1 MEEELPFGRMDTVET
16 FFLSLSLTILN
27 NFQQFFDFVVLR
39 KIEVESGG
47 ENMINWRLLAA

>member
-16 FFLSLSLTILN
+16 FFALSLSLTILN

-47 ENMINWRLLAA
+47 ENMIN

>member
-16 FFLSLSLTILN
+16 FFSLSLTILN

>member
-47 ENMINWRLLAA
+47 ENMIN